1 MDRLVCRI
9 SGYICYD
16 TNGVSHHIEILRK
29 LERGTFHRPNVYRCP
44 NAVLHPER
52 QGATGDVL
60 SFRLRDRSGRS

>member
-16 TNGVSHHIEILRK
+16 TNGVTAYMATLRK
-29 LERGTFHRPNVYRCP
+29 LKHRPLPPVHRCP

-52 QGATGDVL
+52 PYHVGHRRNLHRAA
-60 SFRLRDRSGRS
+60 

>member
-16 TNGVSHHIEILRK
+16 SNGVSHHIDVMQK
-29 LERGTFHRPNVYRCP
+29 LTRGKFRRPNVYRCP

-52 QGATGDVL
+52 PYHVGQRRNLHRAA
-60 SFRLRDRSGRS
+60 